1 MISVLNFNC
10 LLSDIDNITLSHDF
24 DYLPEDY
31 NEKNAG
37 ELFMVNEKGYI
48 DYYIISNKMHSLKCD
63 IFWLKRFFEIETI
76 KDKKIK
82 DISKSDVK
90 KAFGELLKKYKRGSS
105 ALNSCASALR
115 KYYNYLNDTTKY
127 KLDLSVFNIKLPK
140 RIHKSPSAFL
150 FRDVIN
156 LFKENYH
163 KSKKFIERID
173 LIAFLLY
180 STTGAR
186 KHELTNLK
194 IRNVSSA
201 YGNNNSIFDFEER
214 KIKIFQSKT
223 EEYRSVLLPPIAM
236 KYVNLYLEE
245 REKYANRSADSFFI
259 NANGENASES
269 IMDRIPERFQ
279 KKYGIK
285 FNLHQLRAGY
295 VSDLYDSGID
305 LTMVSR
311 IIGHKSVDTTNK
323 HYLDLQ
329 NKEMLRA
336 VKRHPSFS
344 IRKEKLKQEGNMPA
358 DAKENANKITN
369 EAVREYIKN
378 NLNEIIEYIN
388 KKSSSDAGN
397 N

>member
-1 MISVLNFNC
+1 MISVLNFNY
-10 LLSDIDNITLSHDF
+10 LLSDNDNINNSLLFDF
-24 DYLPEDY
+24 HLPE
-31 NEKNAG
+31 NFKAG
-37 ELFMVNEKGYI
+37 DLFMLKEKEYI
-48 DYYIISNKMHSLKCD
+48 NYYAISNKMRSLKMD
-63 IFWLKRFFEIETI
+63 VFWLKNFFGIDFI
-76 KDKKIK
+76 KSKQIK
-82 DISKSDVK
+82 DISKADVK
-90 KAFGELLKKYKRGSS
+90 RAFGELLKKYKRGSS

-115 KYYNYLNDTTKY
+115 KYYNFLNDTTTK
-127 KLDLSVFNIKLPK
+127 KLDLSIFNIKLPK

-150 FRDVIN
+150 FRDVIT

-163 KSKKFIERID
+163 KTKKFIERRD

-201 YGNNNSIFDFEER
+201 YGNNNSIFDFEEK

-223 EEYRSVLLPPIAM
+223 EEYRSVLLPPITM
-236 KYVNLYLEE
+236 KYINLYLEE

-329 NKEMLRA
+329 NKEMIKA

-344 IRKEKLKQEGNMPA
+344 IRKEKLKQEDNMSA
-358 DAKENANKITN
+358 DAKEYANKITN

-388 KKSSSDAGN
+388 KKSSSEAGN

>member
-1 MISVLNFNC
+1 MISVLNFNY
-10 LLSDIDNITLSHDF
+10 LLSDNDNINNSLLFDF
-24 DYLPEDY
+24 HLPENFKSGD
-31 NEKNAG
+31 
-37 ELFMVNEKGYI
+37 LFMLKEKEYI
-48 DYYIISNKMHSLKCD
+48 NYYAISNKMRSLKMD
-63 IFWLKRFFEIETI
+63 VFWLKNFFGIDFI
-76 KDKKIK
+76 KSKQIK
-82 DISKSDVK
+82 DISKADVK
-90 KAFGELLKKYKRGSS
+90 RAFGELLKKYKRGSS

-115 KYYNYLNDTTKY
+115 KYYNFLNDTTTK
-127 KLDLSVFNIKLPK
+127 KLDLSIFNIKLPK

-150 FRDVIN
+150 FRDVIT

-163 KSKKFIERID
+163 KTKKFIERRD

-180 STTGAR
+180 SITGAR
-186 KHELTNLK
+186 KNELTNLK
-194 IRNVSSA
+194 LKNTNDA
-201 YGNNNSIFDFEER
+201 YSIINIEEHI
-214 KIKIFQSKT
+214 IKLFQSKT
-223 EEYRSVLLPPIAM
+223 EEYRIVLIPPIAM
-236 KYVNLYLEE
+236 KYIKLYLDE

-285 FNLHQLRAGY
+285 FHLHQLRAGY

-329 NKEMLRA
+329 NKEMIRA

-344 IRKEKLKQEGNMPA
+344 IRKQKLIEEKKP
-358 DAKENANKITN
+358 ISN
-369 EAVREYIKN
+369 EISDEVLSEYIKN
-378 NLNEIIEYIN
+378 NMHKIIDII
-388 KKSSSDAGN
+388 KKASADAGN
-397 N
+397 NPRGYEN

>member
-1 MISVLNFNC
+1 MISVLNFNY
-10 LLSDIDNITLSHDF
+10 LLSDNDNINNSLLFDF
-24 DYLPEDY
+24 HLPEDF
-31 NEKNAG
+31 KSG
-37 ELFMVNEKGYI
+37 DLFMLKEKEYI
-48 DYYIISNKMHSLKCD
+48 NYYAISNKMRSLKMD
-63 IFWLKRFFEIETI
+63 VFWLKNFFGIDFI
-76 KDKKIK
+76 KSKQIK
-82 DISKSDVK
+82 DISKADVK
-90 KAFGELLKKYKRGSS
+90 RAFGELLKKYKRGSS

-115 KYYNYLNDTTKY
+115 KYYNFLNDTTTK
-127 KLDLSVFNIKLPK
+127 KLDLSIFNIKLPK

-150 FRDVIN
+150 FRDVIT

-163 KSKKFIERID
+163 KTKKFIERRD

-180 STTGAR
+180 SITGAR
-186 KHELTNLK
+186 KNELTNLK
-194 IRNVSSA
+194 LKNTNDA
-201 YGNNNSIFDFEER
+201 YSIINIEEHI
-214 KIKIFQSKT
+214 IKLFQSKT
-223 EEYRSVLLPPIAM
+223 EEFRIVLIPPIAM
-236 KYVNLYLEE
+236 KYIKLYLDE

-285 FNLHQLRAGY
+285 FHLHQLRAGY

-329 NKEMLRA
+329 NKEMIRA

-344 IRKEKLKQEGNMPA
+344 IRKQKLIEEKKP
-358 DAKENANKITN
+358 ISN
-369 EAVREYIKN
+369 EISDEVLSEYIKN
-378 NLNEIIEYIN
+378 NMHKIIDII
-388 KKSSSDAGN
+388 KKASADAGN
-397 N
+397 NQRGYEN

>member
-1 MISVLNFNC
+1 MISVLNFNY
-10 LLSDIDNITLSHDF
+10 LLSDNDNINNSLLFDF
-24 DYLPEDY
+24 HLPEDF
-31 NEKNAG
+31 KAG
-37 ELFMVNEKGYI
+37 DLFMLKEKEYI
-48 DYYIISNKMHSLKCD
+48 NYYAISNKMHSLKMD
-63 IFWLKRFFEIETI
+63 VFWLKNFFGIDFI
-76 KDKKIK
+76 KSKQIK
-82 DISKSDVK
+82 DISKADVK
-90 KAFGELLKKYKRGSS
+90 RAFGELLKKYKRGSS

-115 KYYNYLNDTTKY
+115 KYYNFLNDTTTK
-127 KLDLSVFNIKLPK
+127 KLDLSIFNIKLPK

-150 FRDVIN
+150 FRDVIT

-163 KSKKFIERID
+163 KTKKFIERRD

-180 STTGAR
+180 SITGAR
-186 KHELTNLK
+186 KNELTNLK
-194 IRNVSSA
+194 LKNTNDA
-201 YGNNNSIFDFEER
+201 YSIINIEEHI
-214 KIKIFQSKT
+214 IKLFQSKT
-223 EEYRSVLLPPIAM
+223 EEFRIVLIPPIAM
-236 KYVNLYLEE
+236 KYIKLYLDE

-285 FNLHQLRAGY
+285 FHLHQLRAGY

-329 NKEMLRA
+329 NKEMIRA

-344 IRKEKLKQEGNMPA
+344 IRKQKLIEEKKP
-358 DAKENANKITN
+358 ISN
-369 EAVREYIKN
+369 EISDEVLSEYIKN
-378 NLNEIIEYIN
+378 NMHKIIDII
-388 KKSSSDAGN
+388 KKASADAGN
-397 N
+397 NPRGYEN

>member
-1 MISVLNFNC
+1 MISILNFNY
-10 LLSDIDNITLSHDF
+10 LLSDNDNINNSLLFDF
-24 DYLPEDY
+24 HLPEKDF
-31 NEKNAG
+31 KSG
-37 ELFMVNEKGYI
+37 DLFMLKEKEYI
-48 DYYIISNKMHSLKCD
+48 NYYAISNKMRSLKMD
-63 IFWLKRFFEIETI
+63 VFWLKNFFGIDFI
-76 KDKKIK
+76 KSKQIK

-90 KAFGELLKKYKRGSS
+90 RAFGELLKKYKRGSS

-115 KYYNYLNDTTKY
+115 KYYNFLNDTTTK
-127 KLDLSVFNIKLPK
+127 KLDLSIFNIKLPK

-163 KSKKFIERID
+163 KTKKFIERRD

-180 STTGAR
+180 SITGAR
-186 KHELTNLK
+186 KNELTNLK
-194 IRNVSSA
+194 IKNVSSA
-201 YGNNNSIFDFEER
+201 YGNNNSIFDFEEK

-223 EEYRSVLLPPIAM
+223 EEYRIVLIPPIAM

-329 NKEMLRA
+329 NKEMIKA

-344 IRKEKLKQEGNMPA
+344 IRKEKLKQEDNMSA
-358 DAKENANKITN
+358 DAKEYANKITN

-388 KKSSSDAGN
+388 KKSSSEAGN

>member
-1 MISVLNFNC
+1 MISILNFNY
-10 LLSDIDNITLSHDF
+10 LLSDNDNINNSLLFDF
-24 DYLPEDY
+24 HLPEKDF
-31 NEKNAG
+31 KSG
-37 ELFMVNEKGYI
+37 DLFMLKEKEYI
-48 DYYIISNKMHSLKCD
+48 NYYAISNKMRSLKMD
-63 IFWLKRFFEIETI
+63 VFWLKNFFGIDFI
-76 KDKKIK
+76 KSKQIK

-90 KAFGELLKKYKRGSS
+90 RAFGELLKKYKRGSS

-115 KYYNYLNDTTKY
+115 KYYNFLNDTTTK
-127 KLDLSVFNIKLPK
+127 KLDLSIFNIKLPK

-163 KSKKFIERID
+163 KTKKFIERRD

-180 STTGAR
+180 SITGAR
-186 KHELTNLK
+186 KNELTNLK
-194 IRNVSSA
+194 IKNVSSA
-201 YGNNNSIFDFEER
+201 YGNNNSVFDFEEH

-223 EEYRSVLLPPIAM
+223 EEYRIVLIPPIAM
-236 KYVNLYLEE
+236 KYIKLYLAE

-329 NKEMLRA
+329 NKEMIRA

-344 IRKEKLKQEGNMPA
+344 VRKQKLIEEKKP
-358 DAKENANKITN
+358 ISN
-369 EAVREYIKN
+369 EISDEVLTEYIKN
-378 NLNEIIEYIN
+378 NMHKIIDIIKASAE
-388 KKSSSDAGN
+388 AGN
-397 N
+397 NRRG

>member
-1 MISVLNFNC
+1 
-10 LLSDIDNITLSHDF
+10 
-24 DYLPEDY
+24 
-31 NEKNAG
+31 
-37 ELFMVNEKGYI
+37 
-48 DYYIISNKMHSLKCD
+48 MHSLKCD

-76 KDKKIK
+76 KNKKIK

-163 KSKKFIERID
+163 KSKKFIERRD

-305 LTMVSR
+305 F
-311 IIGHKSVDTTNK
+311 I
-323 HYLDLQ
+323 
-329 NKEMLRA
+329 
-336 VKRHPSFS
+336 
-344 IRKEKLKQEGNMPA
+344 
-358 DAKENANKITN
+358 
-369 EAVREYIKN
+369 
-378 NLNEIIEYIN
+378 
-388 KKSSSDAGN
+388 
-397 N
+397 

>member
-1 MISVLNFNC
+1 M
-10 LLSDIDNITLSHDF
+10 
-24 DYLPEDY
+24 
-31 NEKNAG
+31 
-37 ELFMVNEKGYI
+37 
-48 DYYIISNKMHSLKCD
+48 
-63 IFWLKRFFEIETI
+63 
-76 KDKKIK
+76 
-82 DISKSDVK
+82 
-90 KAFGELLKKYKRGSS
+90 
-105 ALNSCASALR
+105 
-115 KYYNYLNDTTKY
+115 
-127 KLDLSVFNIKLPK
+127 
-140 RIHKSPSAFL
+140 
-150 FRDVIN
+150 
-156 LFKENYH
+156 
-163 KSKKFIERID
+163 
-173 LIAFLLY
+173 
-180 STTGAR
+180 
-186 KHELTNLK
+186 
-194 IRNVSSA
+194 
-201 YGNNNSIFDFEER
+201 
-214 KIKIFQSKT
+214 
-223 EEYRSVLLPPIAM
+223 
-236 KYVNLYLEE
+236 EE

-329 NKEMLRA
+329 NKEMIRA

-344 IRKEKLKQEGNMPA
+344 IRKEKLKA
-358 DAKENANKITN
+358 DAKEDANKITN
-369 EAVREYIKN
+369 EAVQEYIKN

>member
-1 MISVLNFNC
+1 MLK
-10 LLSDIDNITLSHDF
+10 
-24 DYLPEDY
+24 
-31 NEKNAG
+31 EK
-37 ELFMVNEKGYI
+37 EYI
-48 DYYIISNKMHSLKCD
+48 NYYAISNKMHSLKMD
-63 IFWLKRFFEIETI
+63 VFWLKNFFGIDFI
-76 KDKKIK
+76 KSKQIK
-82 DISKSDVK
+82 DISKADVK
-90 KAFGELLKKYKRGSS
+90 RAFGELLKKYKRGSS

-115 KYYNYLNDTTKY
+115 KYYNFLNDTTTK
-127 KLDLSVFNIKLPK
+127 KLDLSIFNIKLPK

-150 FRDVIN
+150 FRDVIT

-163 KSKKFIERID
+163 KTKKFIERRD

-180 STTGAR
+180 SITGAR
-186 KHELTNLK
+186 KNELTNLK
-194 IRNVSSA
+194 LKNTNDA
-201 YGNNNSIFDFEER
+201 YSIINIEEHI
-214 KIKIFQSKT
+214 IKLFQSKT
-223 EEYRSVLLPPIAM
+223 EEFRIVLIPPIAM
-236 KYVNLYLEE
+236 KYIKLYLDE

-285 FNLHQLRAGY
+285 FHLHQLRAGY

-329 NKEMLRA
+329 NKEMIRA

-344 IRKEKLKQEGNMPA
+344 IRKQKLIEEKKP
-358 DAKENANKITN
+358 ISN
-369 EAVREYIKN
+369 EISDEVLSEYIKN
-378 NLNEIIEYIN
+378 NMHKIIDII
-388 KKSSSDAGN
+388 KKASADAGN
-397 N
+397 NPRGYEN

>member
-1 MISVLNFNC
+1 MISVLNFNY
-10 LLSDIDNITLSHDF
+10 LLSDNDNINNSLLFDF
-24 DYLPEDY
+24 HLPEDF
-31 NEKNAG
+31 KSG
-37 ELFMVNEKGYI
+37 DLFMLKEKEYI
-48 DYYIISNKMHSLKCD
+48 NYYAISNKMRSLKMD
-63 IFWLKRFFEIETI
+63 VFWLKNFFGIDFI
-76 KDKKIK
+76 KSKQIK

-90 KAFGELLKKYKRGSS
+90 RAFGELLKKYKRGSS

-115 KYYNYLNDTTKY
+115 KYYNFLNDTTKY

-163 KSKKFIERID
+163 KSKKFIERRD

-180 STTGAR
+180 SITGAR
-186 KHELTNLK
+186 KNELTNLK
-194 IRNVSSA
+194 LRNTNDA
-201 YGNNNSIFDFEER
+201 YSIINIEEH
-214 KIKIFQSKT
+214 KIKLFQSKT
-223 EEYRSVLLPPIAM
+223 EEYRIVLIPPIAM
-236 KYVNLYLEE
+236 KYIKLYLDE

-285 FNLHQLRAGY
+285 FHLHQLRAGY

-329 NKEMLRA
+329 NKEMIRA

-344 IRKEKLKQEGNMPA
+344 VRKQKLIEEKKT
-358 DAKENANKITN
+358 ISN
-369 EAVREYIKN
+369 EISDEVLTEYIKN
-378 NLNEIIEYIN
+378 NMHKIIDIIKASAE
-388 KKSSSDAGN
+388 AGN
-397 N
+397 NRRG

>member
-1 MISVLNFNC
+1 MISVLNFNY
-10 LLSDIDNITLSHDF
+10 LLSDNDNINNSLLFDF
-24 DYLPEDY
+24 HLPE
-31 NEKNAG
+31 NFKAG
-37 ELFMVNEKGYI
+37 DLFMLKEKEYI
-48 DYYIISNKMHSLKCD
+48 NYYAISNKMRSLKMD
-63 IFWLKRFFEIETI
+63 VFWLKNFFGIDFI
-76 KDKKIK
+76 KSKQIK
-82 DISKSDVK
+82 DISKADVK
-90 KAFGELLKKYKRGSS
+90 RAFGELLKKYKRGSS

-115 KYYNYLNDTTKY
+115 KYYNFLNDTTTK
-127 KLDLSVFNIKLPK
+127 KLDLSIFNIKLPK
-140 RIHKSPSAFL
+140 RMHKSPSAFL
-150 FRDVIN
+150 FKDVIT

-163 KSKKFIERID
+163 KTKKFIERRD

-180 STTGAR
+180 SITGAR
-186 KHELTNLK
+186 KNELTNLK
-194 IRNVSSA
+194 LKNTNDA
-201 YGNNNSIFDFEER
+201 YSIINIEEHI
-214 KIKIFQSKT
+214 IKLFQSKT
-223 EEYRSVLLPPIAM
+223 EEFRIVLIPPIAM
-236 KYVNLYLEE
+236 KYIKLYLDE

-285 FNLHQLRAGY
+285 FHLHQLRAGY

-329 NKEMLRA
+329 NKEMIRA

-344 IRKEKLKQEGNMPA
+344 IRKEKLKQEGNMSA

>member
-1 MISVLNFNC
+1 MISVLNFNY
-10 LLSDIDNITLSHDF
+10 LLSDNDNINNSLLFDF
-24 DYLPEDY
+24 HLPE
-31 NEKNAG
+31 NFKAG
-37 ELFMVNEKGYI
+37 DLFMLKEKEYI
-48 DYYIISNKMHSLKCD
+48 NYYAISNKMRSLKMD
-63 IFWLKRFFEIETI
+63 VFWLKNFFGIDFI
-76 KDKKIK
+76 KSKQIK
-82 DISKSDVK
+82 DISKADVK

-115 KYYNYLNDTTKY
+115 KYYNFLNDTTTK
-127 KLDLSVFNIKLPK
+127 KLDLSIFNIKLPK

-150 FRDVIN
+150 FRDVIT

-163 KSKKFIERID
+163 KTKKFIERRD

-180 STTGAR
+180 SITGAR
-186 KHELTNLK
+186 KNELTNLK
-194 IRNVSSA
+194 LKNTNDA
-201 YGNNNSIFDFEER
+201 YSIINIEEHI
-214 KIKIFQSKT
+214 IKLFQSKT
-223 EEYRSVLLPPIAM
+223 EEFRIVLIPPIAM
-236 KYVNLYLEE
+236 KYIKLYLDE

-285 FNLHQLRAGY
+285 FHLHQLRAGY

-329 NKEMLRA
+329 NKEMIRA

-344 IRKEKLKQEGNMPA
+344 IRKQKLIEEKKP
-358 DAKENANKITN
+358 ISN
-369 EAVREYIKN
+369 EISDEVLSEYIKN
-378 NLNEIIEYIN
+378 NMHKIIDII
-388 KKSSSDAGN
+388 KKASEDAGN
-397 N
+397 NPRGYEN

>member
-1 MISVLNFNC
+1 MISVLNFNY
-10 LLSDIDNITLSHDF
+10 LLSDNDNINNSLLFDF
-24 DYLPEDY
+24 HLPEDF
-31 NEKNAG
+31 KAG
-37 ELFMVNEKGYI
+37 DLFMLKEKEYI
-48 DYYIISNKMHSLKCD
+48 NYYAISNKMRSLKMD
-63 IFWLKRFFEIETI
+63 VFWLKIFFGIDFI
-76 KDKKIK
+76 KSKQIK
-82 DISKSDVK
+82 DISKADVK
-90 KAFGELLKKYKRGSS
+90 RAFGELLKKYKRGSS

-115 KYYNYLNDTTKY
+115 KYYNFLNDTTTK
-127 KLDLSVFNIKLPK
+127 KLDLSIFNIKLPK
-140 RIHKSPSAFL
+140 RMHKSPSAFL

-163 KSKKFIERID
+163 KSKKFIERRD

-194 IRNVSSA
+194 IKNISSA
-201 YGNNNSIFDFEER
+201 YGNNASIFDFEEK
-214 KIKIFQSKT
+214 KIKLFQSKT
-223 EEYRSVLLPPIAM
+223 EEYRIVLIPPIAM

-285 FNLHQLRAGY
+285 FHLHQLRAGY

-329 NKEMLRA
+329 NKEMIRA

-344 IRKEKLKQEGNMPA
+344 IRKQKLIEEKKP
-358 DAKENANKITN
+358 ISN
-369 EAVREYIKN
+369 EISDEVLSEYIKN
-378 NLNEIIEYIN
+378 NMHKIIDII
-388 KKSSSDAGN
+388 KKASADAGN
-397 N
+397 NPRGYEN

>member
-1 MISVLNFNC
+1 MISILNFNY
-10 LLSDIDNITLSHDF
+10 LLSDNDNINNSLLFDF
-24 DYLPEDY
+24 HLPEKDF
-31 NEKNAG
+31 KSG
-37 ELFMVNEKGYI
+37 DLFMLKEKEYI
-48 DYYIISNKMHSLKCD
+48 NYYAISNKMRSLKMD
-63 IFWLKRFFEIETI
+63 VFWLKNFFGIDFI
-76 KDKKIK
+76 KSKQIK

-90 KAFGELLKKYKRGSS
+90 RAFGELLKKYKRGSS

-115 KYYNYLNDTTKY
+115 KYYNFLNDTTTK
-127 KLDLSVFNIKLPK
+127 KLDLSIFNIKLPK

-163 KSKKFIERID
+163 KTKKFIERRD

-180 STTGAR
+180 SITGAR
-186 KHELTNLK
+186 KNELTNLK
-194 IRNVSSA
+194 IKNVSSA
-201 YGNNNSIFDFEER
+201 YGNNNSIFDFEEK

-223 EEYRSVLLPPIAM
+223 EEYRSVLIPPIAM

-329 NKEMLRA
+329 NKEMIKA

-344 IRKEKLKQEGNMPA
+344 IRKEKLKQEDNMSA
-358 DAKENANKITN
+358 DAKEYANKITN

-388 KKSSSDAGN
+388 KKSSSEAGN

>member
-1 MISVLNFNC
+1 MISVLNFNY
-10 LLSDIDNITLSHDF
+10 LLSDNDNINNSLLFDF
-24 DYLPEDY
+24 HLPE
-31 NEKNAG
+31 NFKAG
-37 ELFMVNEKGYI
+37 DLFMLKEKEYI
-48 DYYIISNKMHSLKCD
+48 NYYAISNKMRSLKMD
-63 IFWLKRFFEIETI
+63 VFWLKNFFGIDFI
-76 KDKKIK
+76 KSKQIK
-82 DISKSDVK
+82 DISKADVK
-90 KAFGELLKKYKRGSS
+90 RAFGELLKKYKRGSS

-115 KYYNYLNDTTKY
+115 KYYNFLNDTTTK
-127 KLDLSVFNIKLPK
+127 KLDLSIFNIKLPK

-150 FRDVIN
+150 FRDVIT

-163 KSKKFIERID
+163 KTKKFIERRD

-180 STTGAR
+180 SITGAR
-186 KHELTNLK
+186 KNELTNLK
-194 IRNVSSA
+194 LKNTNDA
-201 YGNNNSIFDFEER
+201 YSIINIEEH
-214 KIKIFQSKT
+214 KIKLFQSKT
-223 EEYRSVLLPPIAM
+223 EEFRIVLIPPIVI
-236 KYVNLYLEE
+236 KYIKLYLDE

-285 FNLHQLRAGY
+285 FHLHQLRAGY

-329 NKEMLRA
+329 NKEMIRA

-344 IRKEKLKQEGNMPA
+344 IRKQKLIEEKKP
-358 DAKENANKITN
+358 ISN
-369 EAVREYIKN
+369 EISDEVLSEYIKN
-378 NLNEIIEYIN
+378 NMHKIIDII
-388 KKSSSDAGN
+388 KKASADAGN
-397 N
+397 NPRGYEN

>member
-1 MISVLNFNC
+1 MISILNFNY
-10 LLSDIDNITLSHDF
+10 LLSDNDNINNSLLFDF
-24 DYLPEDY
+24 HLPEKDF
-31 NEKNAG
+31 KSG
-37 ELFMVNEKGYI
+37 DLFMLKEKEYI
-48 DYYIISNKMHSLKCD
+48 NYYAISNKMRSLKMD
-63 IFWLKRFFEIETI
+63 VFWLKNFFGIDFI
-76 KDKKIK
+76 KSKQIK

-90 KAFGELLKKYKRGSS
+90 RAFGELLKKYKRGSS

-115 KYYNYLNDTTKY
+115 KYYNFLNDTTTKY

-163 KSKKFIERID
+163 KTKKFIERRD

-186 KHELTNLK
+186 KNELTNLK
-194 IRNVSSA
+194 IKNVSSA
-201 YGNNNSIFDFEER
+201 YGNNNSVFDFEEH

-223 EEYRSVLLPPIAM
+223 EEYRIVLLPPIAM
-236 KYVNLYLEE
+236 KYINLYLEE

-285 FNLHQLRAGY
+285 FHLHQLRAGY

-329 NKEMLRA
+329 NKQMIRA

-344 IRKEKLKQEGNMPA
+344 VRKQKLEEKKP
-358 DAKENANKITN
+358 ISN
-369 EAVREYIKN
+369 EISDEVLSEYIKN
-378 NLNEIIEYIN
+378 NMHKIIDII
-388 KKSSSDAGN
+388 KKASADAGN
-397 N
+397 NSRGYED